1 MTLEF
6 QKRIAAELM
15 KCGVSRV
22 RFDPERLDEIESAIT
37 RAEIKQL
44 IRDGAI
50 QKLPSKGVSR
60 ARVRERRRRGPG
72 SREGAK
78 YSIIPRKLQ
87 WMRRVRAQRRFLKK
101 LRDQGQL
108 ESSDYRQLYAYV
120 KAGNFK
126 SVASLREFIKAR
138 GLLKRVVG

>member
-44 IRDGAI
+44 VRDGAI

-60 ARVRERRRRGPG
+60 ARVREKHRRG
-72 SREGAK
+72 
-78 YSIIPRKLQ
+78 
-87 WMRRVRAQRRFLKK
+87 
-101 LRDQGQL
+101 
-108 ESSDYRQLYAYV
+108 
-120 KAGNFK
+120 
-126 SVASLREFIKAR
+126 
-138 GLLKRVVG
+138 